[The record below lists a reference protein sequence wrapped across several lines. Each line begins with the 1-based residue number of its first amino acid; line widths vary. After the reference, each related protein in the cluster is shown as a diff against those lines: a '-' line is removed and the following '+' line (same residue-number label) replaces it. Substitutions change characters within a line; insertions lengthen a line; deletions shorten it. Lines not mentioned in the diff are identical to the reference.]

1 MSMFKRLFK
10 KPYLYTLK
18 KPERFD
24 SGIKLEGRLPK
35 ETISFGSGKGWWLM
49 INVNGVLVVNELYA
63 WDGCSPK
70 VRLFG
75 KVVGVPE
82 GPEGFLNRPE
92 TWRGSLFHDVLCQ
105 FQSHPDMPFSREEI
119 DLIFLKLLELDGFER
134 AQLYYR
140 AVRLFG
146 GAYTKLTQLLGGAK
160 S

>member
-1 MSMFKRLFK
+1 MNFWKAFFK

-24 SGIKLEGRLPK
+24 SGISLVGRIPK
-35 ETISFGSGKGWWLM
+35 ATISFGDSGWWLM
-49 INVNGVLVVNELYA
+49 LNDKGVIVVNKQYS

-70 VRLFG
+70 LKVFG
-75 KVVGVPE
+75 KIVGVPD
-82 GPEGFLNRPE
+82 GPEGFLSRPE
-92 TWRGSLFHDVLCQ
+92 TWRGSLFHDALCQ
-105 FQSHPDMPFSREEI
+105 FQKHPDMPFSREEI

-146 GAYTKLTQLLGGAK
+146 ATYTKLTGWASGRAK
-160 S
+160 